1 MMPPSSRPRVLM
13 TADAVGG
20 VWVFATSLARAL
32 TDSGYAVHLVVLGPP
47 PNAQE
52 FEALRACDGIDVEL
66 ADVALEWLDPEG
78 EDFPRALDRLA
89 SIERRVRP
97 DLVHLNSFR
106 EASGN
111 WRAPLLITAH
121 SCVWSWW
128 RACRQQ
134 LPSELRW
141 HAYRERVAAGLA
153 AAKLWV
159 APTEALRREIQAIY
173 APRNPGTVIWNGIDL
188 KQIHPRT
195 KDPVILAAG
204 RLWDEAK
211 NIASLSSASEGLD
224 WPVRVAGPVHGE
236 DGSVRRFE
244 TGRLQ
249 MLGPLTRA
257 ALLAEMQRAA
267 IFAAPARYEPFGLAV
282 LEAAAAGC
290 ALLLADIPSFR
301 ELWNGAALFVNP
313 IDTAVIRTAL
323 KRLCDDAALRRKLQD
338 AARERA
344 RRYSLQN
351 MVDEYRQLYWH
362 LIGTSTS
369 HAHAGRAALAYAGA
383 NG

>member
-1 MMPPSSRPRVLM
+1 MM
-13 TADAVGG
+13 ADAVGG

-32 TDSGYAVHLVVLGPP
+32 ANSGYAVHLVVLGPRP
-47 PNAQE
+47 SAQG
-52 FEALRACDGIDVEL
+52 FEALRGSDGIDVEL
-66 ADVALEWLDPEG
+66 TELALEWLDPEG
-78 EDFPRALDRLA
+78 DDFPHALDRLA
-89 SIERRVRP
+89 AIERRVRP
-97 DLVHLNSFR
+97 NLVHLNSFR
-106 EASGN
+106 EASGD
-111 WRAPLLITAH
+111 WSAPLLITAH

-128 RACRQQ
+128 RACRGQI
-134 LPSELRW
+134 PAESRW
-141 HAYRERVAAGLA
+141 HKYREHVASGLA
-153 AAKLWV
+153 ATKLWV

-173 APRNPGTVIWNGIDL
+173 APCNPGTVVWNGIDFE
-188 KQIHPRT
+188 QFHPRT

-211 NIASLSSASEGLD
+211 NIASLSTASEGLD
-224 WPVRVAGPVHGE
+224 WPVLIAGPEHGE
-236 DGSVRRFE
+236 DGSVRRFD

-313 IDTAVIRTAL
+313 SDTAAIRGAL
-323 KRLCDDAALRRKLQD
+323 RRLCDDAALRRKLQY
-338 AARERA
+338 AGRERA
-344 RRYSLQN
+344 GRYALQN
-351 MVDEYRQLYWH
+351 MVDGYRRLYGS

-369 HAHAGRAALAYAGA
+369 HARVGGAALAYAGA
-383 NG
+383 NV